1 MTLLRRG
8 IFFAA
13 VSISV
18 LFLDVAGGLGQEA
31 ERPEA
36 PAARPQ
42 GPPEEGLRVIAAQ
55 APYEPISGKQRI
67 AWAAQQ
73 TFGPESLLVGTLSA
87 GIGTARD
94 KPEEYGPHWDGFAK
108 RYGMRFTG
116 IASGNV
122 IEAGFGALWGEDPRY
137 VRNQNLPFK
146 KRIGNVFL
154 LTVTARSRR
163 GKLMPA
169 YARYIAIPGNNFLS
183 NTWRV
188 SSASTTNAALART
201 GYGFLDEI
209 ASNAWSE
216 FWPDVKRRV
225 FKK

>member
-1 MTLLRRG
+1 MRLFRRG
-8 IFFAA
+8 TFFAA
-13 VSISV
+13 LSFSI
-18 LFLDVAGGLGQEA
+18 LFLDVAANLAQDA
-31 ERPEA
+31 EKPEV
-36 PAARPQ
+36 PVTKPQ
-42 GPPEEGLRVIAAQ
+42 GPPEESLKVIAAQ

-67 AWAAQQ
+67 EWVAVQ

-94 KPEEYGPHWDGFAK
+94 NPEEYGPHWDGFAK

-116 IASGNV
+116 IASSNT
-122 IEAGFGALWGEDPRY
+122 IEAGLGALWGEDPRY

-154 LTVTARSRR
+154 LSFTARNRQ
-163 GKLMPA
+163 GKLMPS

-188 SSASTTNAALART
+188 SSESTTSEALKRT
-201 GYGFLDEI
+201 GYGFLAEI

-216 FWPDVKRRV
+216 FWPDVKRMV

>member
-1 MTLLRRG
+1 MRLFRRG
-8 IFFAA
+8 TFFAA
-13 VSISV
+13 LSFSI
-18 LFLDVAGGLGQEA
+18 LFLDVAASLAQDA
-31 ERPEA
+31 EKPEV
-36 PAARPQ
+36 PVTKPQ
-42 GPPEEGLRVIAAQ
+42 GPPEESLKVIAAQ

-67 AWAAQQ
+67 EWVAVQ

-94 KPEEYGPHWDGFAK
+94 NPEEYGPHWDGFAK

-116 IASGNV
+116 IASSNT
-122 IEAGFGALWGEDPRY
+122 IEAGLGALWGEDPRY

-154 LTVTARSRR
+154 LSFTARNRQ
-163 GKLMPA
+163 GKLMPS

-188 SSASTTNAALART
+188 SSESTTSEALKRT
-201 GYGFLDEI
+201 GYGFLAEI

-216 FWPDVKRRV
+216 FWPDVKRMV